1 MNLDSS
7 IIQTEIQLINAVA
20 GVSKAVEALANE
32 LPQERRVEV
41 FQHLGEALV
50 GIQRALA
57 LVQERIQHLEQ
68 QQKAGDGPAGS

>member
-1 MNLDSS
+1 MKHDSS

-20 GVSKAVEALANE
+20 GIAKAVEVLANE

-41 FQHLGEALV
+41 FEHLGGALG

-57 LVQERIQHLEQ
+57 LVQDRIQQFEQ
-68 QQKAGDGPAGS
+68 EQKGDE